1 MQPLWPRLTDCAI
14 AGAVLLIG
22 IAEIWVPF
30 TSREAE
36 GSTWISTVQVAV
48 VAGAL
53 LVRRTRP
60 LVCSLVIFVAFVA
73 LHAAGVVYLLFF
85 GQFVPMLLA
94 TFAVARHAEGRAR
107 YVGGGLLAATLL
119 TGDLLVDELQDMSEI
134 VFHWGVLTI
143 AFSLGAWQRVMADR
157 EAASRRRAI
166 DIEVE
171 AAAQAASAVAAERT
185 RVARELHDVVAH
197 AMSVIVVQAGAT
209 TLVADEPDQVRRALE
224 TIRKTGADA
233 LNEMRRLVTMLR
245 DPEDVALR
253 DPQPGLGGVEALVND
268 ARARGLPVSLSMS
281 GVPRDLPAGL
291 DLAAYRVVQEALTN
305 TQRHARDLTWVSVSV
320 ELSDHELRLGV
331 RDDGAAS
338 RTPRGSGH
346 GLIGMRERVALYQG
360 EMRAEALPDRGFV
373 VEAVLP
379 LEPV

>member
-1 MQPLWPRLTDCAI
+1 
-14 AGAVLLIG
+14 V
-22 IAEIWVPF
+22 
-30 TSREAE
+30 
-36 GSTWISTVQVAV
+36 
-48 VAGAL
+48 
-53 LVRRTRP
+53 
-60 LVCSLVIFVAFVA
+60 
-73 LHAAGVVYLLFF
+73 
-85 GQFVPMLLA
+85 
-94 TFAVARHAEGRAR
+94 
-107 YVGGGLLAATLL
+107 
-119 TGDLLVDELQDMSEI
+119 
-134 VFHWGVLTI
+134 
-143 AFSLGAWQRVMADR
+143 
-157 EAASRRRAI
+157 
-166 DIEVE
+166 
-171 AAAQAASAVAAERT
+171 
-185 RVARELHDVVAH
+185 
-197 AMSVIVVQAGAT
+197 
-209 TLVADEPDQVRRALE
+209 
-224 TIRKTGADA
+224 
-233 LNEMRRLVTMLR
+233 LR